1 MAVQTERKRVAKSA
15 EDRRHDILDAAVRVL
30 KTKGAPDVTVSD
42 ITEAAGVAKGTFYL
56 YFDSKEH
63 LFAGL
68 RERFVK
74 DAIERGNSLLARVGE
89 EDWWGLVDTSVRSFI
104 DFHFDRR
111 EETRLLV
118 GEGLTPDTLKL
129 LDECDRALTGIF
141 AAGIRAGVQAG
152 AFRTD
157 DPEMIAVL
165 LHHALEGALE
175 DIIVFGRDLDRD
187 RLYRVVTQ
195 TIRKVLA

>member
-1 MAVQTERKRVAKSA
+1 MAVQTERKRVAKRA
-15 EDRRHDILDAAVRVL
+15 EDRRQDILDAAVRVL
-30 KTKGAPDVTVSD
+30 KTKGAADVTVSD
-42 ITEAAGVAKGTFYL
+42 ITDAAGVAKGTFYL

-68 RERFVK
+68 RERFVR

-89 EDWWGLVDTSVRSFI
+89 QDWWGLVDTSVRSFI
-104 DFHFDRR
+104 DFHFDRV

-141 AAGIRAGVQAG
+141 AAGIEAGVRAG
-152 AFRTD
+152 AFHTD
-157 DPEMIAVL
+157 DPEMIAIL
-165 LHHALEGALE
+165 LHHSLEGALE
-175 DIIVFGRDLDRD
+175 DIIVFGRDLDRE